1 MLVDRAAMELV
12 LRPKSFDVMLM
23 SNLFGDILSDEAAG
37 VVGSIGLLGSASLGG
52 KTDLYEPV
60 HGSAPDIAGQDKAN
74 PIGAIVSVA
83 MMLRHSFKLE
93 KEARAVEAALD
104 KVLASGLRTPDIQG
118 KAPSTVGTRA
128 FGDAVLEA
136 LEQTPAV
143 SSRGSR

>member
-1 MLVDRAAMELV
+1 
-12 LRPKSFDVMLM
+12 MLM

-60 HGSAPDIAGQDKAN
+60 HGSAPDIAGKDKAN

-83 MMLRHSFKLE
+83 MMLRHTFKME

-104 KVLASGLRTPDIQG
+104 KVLADGLRTPDILG
-118 KAPSTVGTRA
+118 TAPSSVGTRG
-128 FGDAVLEA
+128 FGNAVLEA
-136 LEQTPAV
+136 LAGAPALV
-143 SSRGSR
+143 GRESR